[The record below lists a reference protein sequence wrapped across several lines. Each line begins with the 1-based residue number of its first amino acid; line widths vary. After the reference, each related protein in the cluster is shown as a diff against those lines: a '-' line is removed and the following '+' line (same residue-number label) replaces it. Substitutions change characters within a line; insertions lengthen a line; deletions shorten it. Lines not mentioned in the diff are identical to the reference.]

1 MSTKRK
7 KKKRK
12 NKIVLFIVEI
22 IILAALLVGLYVYSR
37 MNQVDSTGEIEQ
49 EEVNVELDS
58 ETAEVLKGY
67 TNIALFG
74 LDNREVGKYTSG
86 NSDTIMIAS
95 INNDTKKVKL
105 VSVYRDTFLNVKDDT
120 YRKINA
126 AYALGGPKG
135 AIAALNKNL
144 NLDIVDYVSVD
155 FGAVVDAVDLLDGI
169 ELELTNQEVQIMND
183 NYIDEINKI
192 SSTFLERLKQST
204 QKEVIIYSDTS
215 NARNVFSIELAKE
228 YPLWIAE
235 YGVEVPGESNWE
247 FWEGFQYT
255 STGEVSGI
263 RGVTDRDRF
272 TDDIFLND
280 TTKIPESGNKEN
292 YNKDTKYIVQKGN
305 TLSGIALKYGTT
317 VNELVILNKINNPN
331 LIFPGEEVIVPI
343 NGNINNEVAFST
355 GHIIYTVEAGDTLSE
370 LALRFKTTID
380 NIAKINNIE
389 DINLIYVG
397 EKLKIEN
404 NE

>member
-12 NKIVLFIVEI
+12 NKIVLFVVEI

-37 MNQVDSTGEIEQ
+37 MNKVDSTGEIEQ

-183 NYIDEINKI
+183 NYIDEINKVTNHSSSKLSGGGTYTVDGVQALAYCRIRYTAGDDFKRTERQRTVLTKMIEKAKGSSLTTIGGMIDSMMDEI
-192 SSTFLERLKQST
+192 STSLTSKDLLKLAGDVMGYDLAGTHGWPFELCTGNYGSQSSLVVPTDLETNVEELHEYLFDEKNNVSNTVTGLSDYIRNYTGCTPESTTRF
-204 QKEVIIYSDTS
+204 D
-215 NARNVFSIELAKE
+215 N
-228 YPLWIAE
+228 PLTDDD
-235 YGVEVPGESNWE
+235 N
-247 FWEGFQYT
+247 T
-255 STGEVSGI
+255 STVDTGYVLPEDG
-263 RGVTDRDRF
+263 
-272 TDDIFLND
+272 DD
-280 TTKIPESGNKEN
+280 G
-292 YNKDTKYIVQKGN
+292 
-305 TLSGIALKYGTT
+305 LS
-317 VNELVILNKINNPN
+317 
-331 LIFPGEEVIVPI
+331 
-343 NGNINNEVAFST
+343 
-355 GHIIYTVEAGDTLSE
+355 D
-370 LALRFKTTID
+370 
-380 NIAKINNIE
+380 
-389 DINLIYVG
+389 
-397 EKLKIEN
+397 
-404 NE
+404 

>member
-12 NKIVLFIVEI
+12 NKIVLFVVEI

-183 NYIDEINKI
+183 NYIDEINKVTNHSSSKLSGGGTHTVDGVQALAYCRIRYTAGDDFKRTERQRTVLTKMIEKAKGSSLTTIGGMIDSMMDEI
-192 SSTFLERLKQST
+192 STSLTSKDLLKLAGD
-204 QKEVIIYSDTS
+204 VMGY
-215 NARNVFSIELAKE
+215 ELAGTHGWPFELCTGNYGSQSSLVVPTDLETNVEELHE
-228 YPLWIAE
+228 YLFDEKNNVSNTVTGLSDYIRNYTGCTPESTTRFDNPLTDDD
-235 YGVEVPGESNWE
+235 N
-247 FWEGFQYT
+247 T
-255 STGEVSGI
+255 STVDTGYVLPEDG
-263 RGVTDRDRF
+263 
-272 TDDIFLND
+272 DD
-280 TTKIPESGNKEN
+280 G
-292 YNKDTKYIVQKGN
+292 
-305 TLSGIALKYGTT
+305 LS
-317 VNELVILNKINNPN
+317 
-331 LIFPGEEVIVPI
+331 
-343 NGNINNEVAFST
+343 
-355 GHIIYTVEAGDTLSE
+355 D
-370 LALRFKTTID
+370 
-380 NIAKINNIE
+380 
-389 DINLIYVG
+389 
-397 EKLKIEN
+397 
-404 NE
+404 